1 MTTEESILNKIQI
14 LITNHF
20 DTPEDAFSFFDADS
34 SGKLKKSEIV
44 KLLKQAEISGFI
56 RGLVGSKLIEGYD
69 KSDDEEIDWQ
79 EFKAAVDKIRTELID
94 KIRSIRNKEFLQAL
108 DTLVSSNSSDNDRVE
123 LTTEQKE
130 MLEMSKDDIKNGRLI
145 SQEVMNKR
153 NMEWLNGLSEYLNIG

>member
-14 LITNHF
+14 LISNHF
-20 DTPEDAFSFFDADS
+20 DTPEEALSFFDAES

-79 EFKAAVDKIRTELID
+79 EFKAAVAKI
-94 KIRSIRNKEFLQAL
+94 K
-108 DTLVSSNSSDNDRVE
+108 
-123 LTTEQKE
+123 TT
-130 MLEMSKDDIKNGRLI
+130 
-145 SQEVMNKR
+145 
-153 NMEWLNGLSEYLNIG
+153 